1 MRMMT
6 HTRATHQSHAHRH
19 SLSARGC
26 CLPATAKEQ
35 KFWEKSKK
43 LRTYHRVLRRE
54 GLDAGAAG
62 GERSGPPS
70 ASASAIPTL
79 QPEVFAVANDP
90 LALIPQESHNKKK
103 RVRASDAAEG
113 GSADAAAA
121 GAGSAAAAAAAAPGG
136 GSSMRSS
143 TGPLDSQM
151 PDFKRRRLAPKELAK
166 LKAEKAAAK
175 AAAQAKL
182 EADRAAQMARRRE
195 QYAMHTEKTARGQP
209 VLAKQMQ
216 MLVEKL
222 QKQKESAAA
231 AKK

>member
-1 MRMMT
+1 M
-6 HTRATHQSHAHRH
+6 
-19 SLSARGC
+19 
-26 CLPATAKEQ
+26 
-35 KFWEKSKK
+35 
-43 LRTYHRVLRRE
+43 LRRE

-62 GERSGPPS
+62 GERTGPPS

-103 RVRASDAAEG
+103 RVRASDAPES
-113 GSADAAAA
+113 GSADAAA
-121 GAGSAAAAAAAAPGG
+121 GAGSGGAAAAAAAPGAGG

-143 TGPLDSQM
+143 SGPLDAEM

-216 MLVEKL
+216 LLVEKL